1 MFILCMRDIIKS
13 EVYIYIFFFNSKIG
27 IFDENLCC
35 LGGTAWEVLSKPN
48 EGSLVELKILT
59 N

>member
-1 MFILCMRDIIKS
+1 MFISCLKDIIKT
-13 EVYIYIFFFNSKIG
+13 EVYIYFYSKIG

-35 LGGTAWEVLSKPN
+35 LGGTAWEVVSKPS
-48 EGSLVELKILT
+48 EGSVVELKILI